1 MKIADWRGKV
11 EASDRV
17 DRWAH
22 ERLAGYSLAAVRALI
37 WDGRLLV
44 NGRRIMKGAQV
55 RPGDVVT
62 VAGVAPG
69 AGPMAEGG
77 ALTVVWEDEAV
88 AVVDKPA
95 GMPTQPLAPDERG
108 TLINLTVARF
118 PQTRG
123 VGGKPLEPGLLHR
136 LDTGT
141 RGLVMIALTAEAF
154 AALAHDL
161 KMGRVHKTY
170 RALVAGEV
178 DKDEG
183 EIKVPLGRSFLK
195 AGLMVPAVEG
205 VRFRGK
211 PMDAVTR
218 YRVLERG
225 SDVSLLEL
233 DLLTGVM
240 HQLRVHLAFIGHPV
254 LGDDRYGPDA
264 DPDSREYGLQ
274 AARLEF
280 RHPAAGRNVRA
291 EAGKLLGLIDAEEFK
306 GRSGRSG

>member
-22 ERLAGYSLAAVRALI
+22 ERLEGYSLAAVRELI
-37 WDGRLLV
+37 WNGRLLV

-62 VAGVAPG
+62 VAGVAQG
-69 AGPMAEGG
+69 TGPMAEGG
-77 ALTVVWEDEAV
+77 ALTVVYEDEAV

-95 GMPTQPLAPDERG
+95 GMPTQPLAPDELG

-154 AALAHDL
+154 AALQHDL

-170 RALVAGEV
+170 RALAAGEV
-178 DKDEG
+178 IKDEG
-183 EIKVPLGRSFLK
+183 EIKVPLGRSFLQ
-195 AGLMVPAVEG
+195 AGLMVPAVPG

-218 YRVLERG
+218 YRVLERAAG
-225 SDVSLLEL
+225 VTLLEL

-254 LGDDRYGPDA
+254 LGDDRYGPA
-264 DPDSREYGLQ
+264 PDPDSREFGLQ
-274 AARLEF
+274 AARISF
-280 RHPAAGRNVRA
+280 RQPVSGKTIWVDAGR
-291 EAGKLLGLIDAEEFK
+291 LLGLEDAASFI
-306 GRSGRSG
+306 R